1 MRSVIRN
8 LGYILIGGLLLIMVD
23 LLTDILSNFA
33 SNGNLAISLS
43 AIVLII
49 TCWLIGYKFTNN

>member
-33 SNGNLAISLS
+33 SNGNLAISFS
-43 AIVLII
+43 VIVLII